1 MPDDLELRQVKDAG
15 KATAGHRRAR
25 AEQARFQALV
35 AAIQAD
41 SANRLAELR
50 SDRPAETGQQVDQ
63 RSDELE
69 RTTKISVGLAE
80 LAGLGDADM
89 PWAAWQRDLTERL
102 RMAETAYVQASDE
115 ADNADAYGVDEAQAQ
130 FSADI
135 ARCDVEALQAAL
147 EEVAGKVPAPN
158 RANRRSSARQRTTA
172 GHAADGA
179 AE

>member
-25 AEQARFQALV
+25 AEQARFQALI
-35 AAIQAD
+35 AEIQAD

-50 SDRPAETGQQVDQ
+50 SDRPAETGQQVEQ
-63 RSDELE
+63 RRDELE
-69 RTTKISVGLAE
+69 RTTKTAVGLGE

-89 PWAAWQRDLTERL
+89 PWATWQRDLTERL
-102 RMAETAYVQASDE
+102 RMAETAYVQAADE

-135 ARCDVEALQAAL
+135 ARCDVEALQAGL
-147 EEVAGKVPAPN
+147 DTVAKHVPAPN
-158 RANRRSSARQRTTA
+158 RANRRKSGRTTA
-172 GHAADGA
+172 AASSDDTPA
-179 AE
+179 D